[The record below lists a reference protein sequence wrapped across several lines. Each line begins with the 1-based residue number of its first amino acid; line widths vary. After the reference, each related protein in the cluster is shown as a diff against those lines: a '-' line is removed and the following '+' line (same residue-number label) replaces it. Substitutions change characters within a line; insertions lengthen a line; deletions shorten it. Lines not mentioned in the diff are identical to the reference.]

1 MLNAEK
7 IQDLIHSKYPTAC
20 VRVFDV
26 TDSTNTRAKEDK
38 DLSLGI
44 ICARAQTAGR
54 GRQGN
59 SFCSPADTG
68 LYMSLVIPIT
78 PMEAYEFSLTAA
90 AAVAAARAIGKLCHI
105 DVGIKWV
112 NDLYLNGKKV
122 AGILTEADT
131 NRVIV
136 GIGINVRTRSFPQEL
151 KLAGS
156 LDSQVCLSELAAA
169 VALEMFDMVF
179 ERKQDFISEYRSR
192 SILIGKEISY
202 LSGGAE
208 YRAKAVDIDDRGRLI
223 VQDAFGSQSALK
235 SGEVRIIME

>member
-1 MLNAEK
+1 MLSAEK
-7 IQDLIHSKYPTAC
+7 IKNLIHSHYPEAS

-38 DLSLGI
+38 TLSLGI

-54 GRQGN
+54 GRQGH
-59 SFCSPADTG
+59 SFYSPADTG
-68 LYMSLVIPIT
+68 LYMSVVLPMT

-90 AAVAAARAIGKLCHI
+90 AAVAAARAIGRLCNI
-105 DVGIKWV
+105 SVGIKWV
-112 NDLYLNGKKV
+112 NDLYLEGKKI

-136 GIGINVRTRSFPQEL
+136 GIGINMTTEIFPADL
-151 KLAGS
+151 PGAGS
-156 LDSQVCLSELAAA
+156 LGKKIDPSRLAAEIFLELAA
-169 VALEMFDMVF
+169 MSQSG
-179 ERKQDFISEYRSR
+179 ERGFMDEYRSR

-202 LSGGAE
+202 LKDGTE
-208 YRAKAVDIDDRGRLI
+208 YRAKAVDIDERSRLI
-223 VQDAFGSQSALK
+223 VQDAFGAQSALS

>member
-1 MLNAEK
+1 MLSAEK
-7 IQDLIHSKYPTAC
+7 IKNLIHSHYPEAS

-38 DLSLGI
+38 TLSLGI

-54 GRQGN
+54 GRQGH
-59 SFCSPADTG
+59 SFYSPADTG
-68 LYMSLVIPIT
+68 LYMSVVLPMT

-90 AAVAAARAIGKLCHI
+90 AAVAAVRAIDRLCNI
-105 DVGIKWV
+105 SVGIKWV
-112 NDLYLNGKKV
+112 NDLYLEGKKI

-136 GIGINVRTRSFPQEL
+136 GIGINMTTEIFPADLPGAGSLGKKIDPSRLAAEIFL
-151 KLAGS
+151 KLAAM
-156 LDSQVCLSELAAA
+156 SQSG
-169 VALEMFDMVF
+169 
-179 ERKQDFISEYRSR
+179 ERGFIDEYRSR

-202 LSGGAE
+202 LKDGTE
-208 YRAKAVDIDDRGRLI
+208 YRSKAVDIDGRGRLI
-223 VQDAFGSQSALK
+223 VQDAFGAQSALS